1 MFMVISG
8 AISLPRDG
16 WNAERLRAGPRPTIR
31 VLIIVDSDDD
41 GGDADA
47 EYAELR
53 AWAGATSAQ
62 SLASGNVSSRRRSAF
77 VEREGGFEPQRVSAS
92 AKRHSMAV

>member
-41 GGDADA
+41 QND
-47 EYAELR
+47 
-53 AWAGATSAQ
+53 
-62 SLASGNVSSRRRSAF
+62 ASGN
-77 VEREGGFEPQRVSAS
+77 EDEPEDEPDTSVAAS
-92 AKRHSMAV
+92 VAAYASQAQPDE

>member
-1 MFMVISG
+1 MMFMVISG

-41 GGDADA
+41 GG
-47 EYAELR
+47 
-53 AWAGATSAQ
+53 
-62 SLASGNVSSRRRSAF
+62 
-77 VEREGGFEPQRVSAS
+77 GGVDGC
-92 AKRHSMAV
+92 

>member
-1 MFMVISG
+1 MRQETRDRHELMFMVISG

-41 GGDADA
+41 GG
-47 EYAELR
+47 
-53 AWAGATSAQ
+53 
-62 SLASGNVSSRRRSAF
+62 
-77 VEREGGFEPQRVSAS
+77 GGVDGC
-92 AKRHSMAV
+92 